1 MQRIQNAEKFN
12 RVKQGCRS
20 VALLKSRPMPYF
32 RFYKLFVFNQHQLVK
47 EKKIDRNSA
56 INYGGAETELEVQD

>member
-1 MQRIQNAEKFN
+1 
-12 RVKQGCRS
+12 
-20 VALLKSRPMPYF
+20 MPYF

-47 EKKIDRNSA
+47 EKKIDQNSV